1 MKKTLSILAVILC
14 IVAISCVFAACTD
27 SDAEECLHKMTA
39 IPATGATCTEDGNNQ
54 YYYCAE
60 CGKYFTDTEGTTE
73 TTPTEQAIPATGHSF
88 TEYVSDNNATCTEDG
103 TETATCDNCT
113 ATDTRTDVGS
123 ATGHDWNSGEVTTA
137 ATCTEDGVKTYTCL
151 NCGDT
156 RTEAI
161 SASGHSFTEYVS
173 DNNATCT
180 EDGTETATC
189 DNCTATDTR
198 TDVGSAT
205 GHDWNSGEVTTA
217 ATCTEDGV
225 KTYTCLNCGDT
236 RTETIPATG
245 HNYINGECTIC
256 GAIDPGYEE
265 EEVYVRVDE
274 DGNESVTG
282 EYILFGSYP
291 QTKVTDTSI
300 ISALGEFDEST
311 WTSYG
316 YYIEGEVSDYMYYID
331 KEYNGERYR
340 GVYFTSYRP
349 YGTTDSGSA
358 SDTNQD
364 DNGYITSTVYWF
376 KYEPIKWLIVEESD
390 GTATL
395 VADLI
400 LDSQQFDFE
409 ADKEMYGNNNYAES
423 SIRAWL
429 NETFY
434 NTAFSE
440 GQKGIIQTTVVDNSA
455 ASTGYDENPYACED
469 TSDKVFLLSYEE
481 VDAWFTTFAKKK
493 HQGSD
498 YAKSQGLYVLSG
510 IGSWW
515 LRSPIHN
522 GDENAKTIRYNGFD
536 GFNDLTYSTDNGV
549 LPALAIRL

>member
-1 MKKTLSILAVILC
+1 M
-14 IVAISCVFAACTD
+14 
-27 SDAEECLHKMTA
+27 
-39 IPATGATCTEDGNNQ
+39 
-54 YYYCAE
+54 
-60 CGKYFTDTEGTTE
+60 
-73 TTPTEQAIPATGHSF
+73 
-88 TEYVSDNNATCTEDG
+88 
-103 TETATCDNCT
+103 
-113 ATDTRTDVGS
+113 
-123 ATGHDWNSGEVTTA
+123 
-137 ATCTEDGVKTYTCL
+137 
-151 NCGDT
+151 
-156 RTEAI
+156 
-161 SASGHSFTEYVS
+161 
-173 DNNATCT
+173 
-180 EDGTETATC
+180 
-189 DNCTATDTR
+189 
-198 TDVGSAT
+198 
-205 GHDWNSGEVTTA
+205 
-217 ATCTEDGV
+217 
-225 KTYTCLNCGDT
+225 NCGDT

-291 QTKVTDTSI
+291 QTKVTDASI

-510 IGSWW
+510 NGSWW

>member
-73 TTPTEQAIPATGHSF
+73 TTPAYICLNCGDTRTEAIPATGHSF
-88 TEYVSDNNATCTEDG
+88 TEYVSDNNATCT
-103 TETATCDNCT
+103 
-113 ATDTRTDVGS
+113 
-123 ATGHDWNSGEVTTA
+123 
-137 ATCTEDGVKTYTCL
+137 K
-151 NCGDT
+151 
-156 RTEAI
+156 
-161 SASGHSFTEYVS
+161 
-173 DNNATCT
+173 
-180 EDGTETATC
+180 DGTETATC

-245 HNYINGECTIC
+245 HNYINDECTIC

-300 ISALGEFDEST
+300 ISALGEFDAST

-510 IGSWW
+510 GSWW